1 MYLKYIRESFPCGE
15 IHRGKLYSV
24 HFEPNEKGDYNE
36 HLTLISEVYE
46 CVTSERMN
54 ETIVRDEARKE
65 LKNERTDQLPLP
77 LIYPVGVVRINGFV
91 RLTLGDYHRRSMLHL
106 INREARESFFAE
118 LRNLILARIDVRME
132 VQ

>member
-1 MYLKYIRESFPCGE
+1 MYLKLIRDSFPCGE

-24 HFEPNEKGDYNE
+24 HFEPNEMGDYNE

-46 CVTSERMN
+46 CVTSERM
-54 ETIVRDEARKE
+54 KE

-77 LIYPVGVVRINGFV
+77 LIYPVGMVRINGFL
-91 RLTLGDYHRRSMLHL
+91 RLILGDYHRRSMLHL

-118 LRNLILARIDVRME
+118 LRSLILARIDVRME

>member
-24 HFEPNEKGDYNE
+24 HFEPNEMGDYNE
-36 HLTLISEVYE
+36 HLTLISQVYE
-46 CVTSERMN
+46 CVTSERM
-54 ETIVRDEARKE
+54 KE

-77 LIYPVGVVRINGFV
+77 LIFPVGVVRINGFL

-118 LRNLILARIDVRME
+118 LRSLILARIDVRME

>member
-1 MYLKYIRESFPCGE
+1 MYLKLIRDSFPCGE

-24 HFEPNEKGDYNE
+24 HFEPNEMGDYNE

-46 CVTSERMN
+46 CVTSERM
-54 ETIVRDEARKE
+54 KE

-77 LIYPVGVVRINGFV
+77 LIYPVGMVRINGFL

-118 LRNLILARIDVRME
+118 LRSLILARIDVRME

>member
-54 ETIVRDEARKE
+54 E

-77 LIYPVGVVRINGFV
+77 LIYPVGVVRINGFL

-132 VQ
+132 VM

>member
-24 HFEPNEKGDYNE
+24 HFEPNEMGDYNE
-36 HLTLISEVYE
+36 HLTLISQVYE
-46 CVTSERMN
+46 CVTSERM
-54 ETIVRDEARKE
+54 KE

-77 LIYPVGVVRINGFV
+77 PIFPVGVVRINGFL

-118 LRNLILARIDVRME
+118 LRSLILARIDVRME

>member
-24 HFEPNEKGDYNE
+24 HFEPNEMGDYNE

-54 ETIVRDEARKE
+54 E

-77 LIYPVGVVRINGFV
+77 LIYPVGVVRINGFL

-132 VQ
+132 VM

>member
-1 MYLKYIRESFPCGE
+1 MYLKLIRDSFPCGE

-24 HFEPNEKGDYNE
+24 HFEPNEMGDYNE

-46 CVTSERMN
+46 CVTSERM
-54 ETIVRDEARKE
+54 KE

-77 LIYPVGVVRINGFV
+77 LIYPVGMVRINGFL
-91 RLTLGDYHRRSMLHL
+91 RLILGDYHRRSMLHL
-106 INREARESFFAE
+106 INRDARESFFAE
-118 LRNLILARIDVRME
+118 LRSLILARIDVRME

>member
-24 HFEPNEKGDYNE
+24 HFEPNEMGDYNE

-46 CVTSERMN
+46 CVTSEIMN
-54 ETIVRDEARKE
+54 E

-77 LIYPVGVVRINGFV
+77 LIYPVGVVRINGFL

-118 LRNLILARIDVRME
+118 LRSLILARIDVRME
-132 VQ
+132 VM

>member
-1 MYLKYIRESFPCGE
+1 MYLKYIREAFPCGE
-15 IHRGKLYSV
+15 IYRGKLYSV
-24 HFEPNEKGDYNE
+24 HFEPNEMGDYNE

-54 ETIVRDEARKE
+54 E

-77 LIYPVGVVRINGFV
+77 LIYPVGVVRINGFL

-118 LRNLILARIDVRME
+118 LRSLILARIDVRME

>member
-1 MYLKYIRESFPCGE
+1 MYLKLIRESFPCGE

-24 HFEPNEKGDYNE
+24 HFEPNEMGDYNE

-54 ETIVRDEARKE
+54 ELR
-65 LKNERTDQLPLP
+65 NERTDLLPLP
-77 LIYPVGVVRINGFV
+77 LIYPVGMVRTNGFL

-106 INREARESFFAE
+106 INREARDEFFAE
-118 LRNLILARIDVRME
+118 LRSLILARIDVRME
-132 VQ
+132 VV